1 MTGGLRTA
9 GPLIAVPRAVH
20 PLLPVQEITA
30 VDGALAEGKYP
41 VTSTRQSLTR
51 MGAVTAVGGALLL
64 LVATLL
70 HPLASDPNDP
80 ASAFAE
86 YAQDSLW
93 VWSHLGQFLGIAM
106 LAMSLVALASTLES
120 GPAAAWGRVGSTS
133 AAVTIATAAALQAV
147 DGVALKVLVD
157 RWAAA
162 STEAR
167 SLAFEAAFVVRQIE
181 IGLAALLSLASGLT
195 LLVFGL
201 AIVLSRRY
209 PVWLGGLGLVAGL
222 GQVVAGAAQAT
233 TGFSGSAM
241 TLSMVASALLLVWGI
256 LAGVLMWREVP
267 KLAGES

>member
-1 MTGGLRTA
+1 M
-9 GPLIAVPRAVH
+9 
-20 PLLPVQEITA
+20 
-30 VDGALAEGKYP
+30 
-41 VTSTRQSLTR
+41 
-51 MGAVTAVGGALLL
+51 

-80 ASAFAE
+80 GSAFAE
-86 YAQDSLW
+86 YAHDSHW

-120 GPAAAWGRVGSTS
+120 GPAAAWGRVGSTG

-222 GQVVAGAAQAT
+222 G
-233 TGFSGSAM
+233 
-241 TLSMVASALLLVWGI
+241 
-256 LAGVLMWREVP
+256 
-267 KLAGES
+267 

>member
-1 MTGGLRTA
+1 
-9 GPLIAVPRAVH
+9 
-20 PLLPVQEITA
+20 
-30 VDGALAEGKYP
+30 
-41 VTSTRQSLTR
+41 

-120 GPAAAWGRVGSTS
+120 GPAAAWGRVGSTG

-201 AIVLSRRY
+201 AIVLSRRSRRY

-222 GQVVAGAAQAT
+222 AQVAAGVAQAT